1 MHENKDFLEISYMS
15 IEVFKDGKLDYHELD
30 KLIEIALKDRV
41 IDDNERRV
49 LESIFAKLTKE
60 ELTPAVK
67 TRLDQIKIKYNIP
80 SKD

>member
-49 LESIFAKLTKE
+49 LESIVAKLTKE